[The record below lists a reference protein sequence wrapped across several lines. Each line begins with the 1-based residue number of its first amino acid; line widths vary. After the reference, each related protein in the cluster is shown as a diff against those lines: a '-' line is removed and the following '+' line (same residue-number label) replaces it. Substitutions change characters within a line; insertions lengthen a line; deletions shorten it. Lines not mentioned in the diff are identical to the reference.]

1 MMGLRRISVLLY
13 VVGWIW
19 NTPAAGWDV
28 GVRFYGR
35 HVRQILHR
43 WIFPMGPSQGIGV
56 ARRSDNTNGL
66 RCSSACCL
74 YLGGPR
80 DAAACDESHS
90 TACSSLPRHA
100 RRTLWTSALNCA
112 HTAVDMFNKIT
123 VNVNVEDR
131 LVNGAVRILKYA
143 GRTEYSVRRTRM
155 LFPEEAVG
163 ELKTREVRHKD
174 NTSWTAIEQVVIT
187 IKLFKSPYSVVKK
200 QFPVVEAEAIT
211 IYKSQGGTYEDIA
224 VELSQGLKRTELY
237 VALIRC
243 TKMSGFYLIGKF
255 VPPTAPSPMDK
266 IETEMRRLS
275 EKSVVLSCVFPSM
288 FANVSNIV
296 YHNIQSLLKSAH
308 WADLQNFIHLYQPS
322 LFLAAVTWTHQEDDI
337 SVEGYRTV
345 LSMDCKKRQHA
356 FGLAFYTV

>member
-112 HTAVDMFNKIT
+112 HTAVDMFNKVFFLAPAVTSYFVFRIF
-123 VNVNVEDR
+123 
-131 LVNGAVRILKYA
+131 LVNYGSYRNASLGSFYVLPTRNLAWQSLCRRFGTPCIYMCVLSGFLWQICYFRKCERIL
-143 GRTEYSVRRTRM
+143 
-155 LFPEEAVG
+155 L
-163 ELKTREVRHKD
+163 
-174 NTSWTAIEQVVIT
+174 
-187 IKLFKSPYSVVKK
+187 
-200 QFPVVEAEAIT
+200 
-211 IYKSQGGTYEDIA
+211 
-224 VELSQGLKRTELY
+224 
-237 VALIRC
+237 
-243 TKMSGFYLIGKF
+243 
-255 VPPTAPSPMDK
+255 
-266 IETEMRRLS
+266 
-275 EKSVVLSCVFPSM
+275 
-288 FANVSNIV
+288 
-296 YHNIQSLLKSAH
+296 
-308 WADLQNFIHLYQPS
+308 
-322 LFLAAVTWTHQEDDI
+322 
-337 SVEGYRTV
+337 
-345 LSMDCKKRQHA
+345 
-356 FGLAFYTV
+356 